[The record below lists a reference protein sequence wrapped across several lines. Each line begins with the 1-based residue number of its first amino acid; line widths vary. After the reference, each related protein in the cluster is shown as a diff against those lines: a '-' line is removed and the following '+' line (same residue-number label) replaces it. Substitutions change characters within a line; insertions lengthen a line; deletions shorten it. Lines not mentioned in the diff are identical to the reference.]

1 MLLRNTLFILLI
13 LLFISTIKLEA
24 QSNSKINISGFVYY
38 ESNGEALIG
47 ANVYLKELQLGNAT
61 NNIGYFVISEVPK
74 GKHTLIIS
82 YIGYQTQSKVIDT
95 ETQNK
100 NAVKVY
106 LKPEALSTGEI
117 IVSGDSSSVIDKLFT
132 KPISKMELS
141 SKQVNQIPQ
150 VVEAD
155 LLRALQTMPGIVA
168 LSDFSSA
175 LYVRGGTPDQNLFL
189 LDGTDVYNPEHAFG
203 IFSTFNT
210 NAIKKVEVSKGGFGA
225 EYGGRLSS
233 VLNVTNLDGNRNN
246 FEGVVNVSL
255 LSGSTTLQMP
265 VGSIGSIS
273 GSFRRTYIDQTYSK
287 WIDEVPNYYFYDGNL
302 KGYFDLGD
310 RDKLTFS
317 YFGGLDKLDYQFDK
331 DAPESFRFLYDWGNT
346 TGSVNWKHIFNSKL
360 FTSIWVTG
368 SKFESNF
375 KLDQIQNMNEKNL
388 LTDYAVKGTVEYY
401 ATNNLILKLG
411 AEHKR
416 LNFRYKFDWDEGL
429 TDVNAKPV
437 STAAYFSAN
446 WKPSMLWD
454 IEIGARYNYYR
465 ENRTF
470 TGVDP
475 RLSIKYRL
483 TETSNIKFAA
493 GMYHQYMNRIPRMFI
508 SSIWTSADKYTND
521 SKSMHFILGYQK
533 QIGNIIELEAEVYY
547 KDYKDI
553 YQYNE
558 NMNATYLPDY
568 YDEQNHPV
576 YTSTENIFTR
586 GDGHSY
592 GFELM
597 LRKDI
602 GAVTG
607 WLSYSYSNTKHKFDG
622 INQNKEYKP
631 RHDRGSVINLVL
643 NGDMGNLFSG
653 RWNEAPVKS
662 GSKWLVGINF
672 VYASGQPLTTPA
684 SAYYV
689 NTLPDWNN
697 YGGATGD
704 LPAYKLYPG
713 EINSFKLPDYIRMDF
728 SITWEKDYG
737 SWTLAPYLQVF
748 NLGNRQN
755 VWFINYKDKNN
766 NGVITQEIEKV
777 NMLPLLPSIGVTI
790 RF

>member
-1 MLLRNTLFILLI
+1 
-13 LLFISTIKLEA
+13 
-24 QSNSKINISGFVYY
+24 
-38 ESNGEALIG
+38 
-47 ANVYLKELQLGNAT
+47 
-61 NNIGYFVISEVPK
+61 
-74 GKHTLIIS
+74 
-82 YIGYQTQSKVIDT
+82 
-95 ETQNK
+95 
-100 NAVKVY
+100 
-106 LKPEALSTGEI
+106 
-117 IVSGDSSSVIDKLFT
+117 
-132 KPISKMELS
+132 
-141 SKQVNQIPQ
+141 
-150 VVEAD
+150 
-155 LLRALQTMPGIVA
+155 
-168 LSDFSSA
+168 
-175 LYVRGGTPDQNLFL
+175 
-189 LDGTDVYNPEHAFG
+189 
-203 IFSTFNT
+203 
-210 NAIKKVEVSKGGFGA
+210 
-225 EYGGRLSS
+225 
-233 VLNVTNLDGNRNN
+233 
-246 FEGVVNVSL
+246 
-255 LSGSTTLQMP
+255 
-265 VGSIGSIS
+265 
-273 GSFRRTYIDQTYSK
+273 
-287 WIDEVPNYYFYDGNL
+287 
-302 KGYFDLGD
+302 
-310 RDKLTFS
+310 
-317 YFGGLDKLDYQFDK
+317 
-331 DAPESFRFLYDWGNT
+331 
-346 TGSVNWKHIFNSKL
+346 
-360 FTSIWVTG
+360 
-368 SKFESNF
+368 
-375 KLDQIQNMNEKNL
+375 
-388 LTDYAVKGTVEYY
+388 
-401 ATNNLILKLG
+401 
-411 AEHKR
+411 
-416 LNFRYKFDWDEGL
+416 
-429 TDVNAKPV
+429 
-437 STAAYFSAN
+437 
-446 WKPSMLWD
+446 
-454 IEIGARYNYYR
+454 
-465 ENRTF
+465 
-470 TGVDP
+470 
-475 RLSIKYRL
+475 
-483 TETSNIKFAA
+483 
-493 GMYHQYMNRIPRMFI
+493 
-508 SSIWTSADKYTND
+508 
-521 SKSMHFILGYQK
+521 
-533 QIGNIIELEAEVYY
+533 
-547 KDYKDI
+547 
-553 YQYNE
+553 
-558 NMNATYLPDY
+558 MNATYLPDY